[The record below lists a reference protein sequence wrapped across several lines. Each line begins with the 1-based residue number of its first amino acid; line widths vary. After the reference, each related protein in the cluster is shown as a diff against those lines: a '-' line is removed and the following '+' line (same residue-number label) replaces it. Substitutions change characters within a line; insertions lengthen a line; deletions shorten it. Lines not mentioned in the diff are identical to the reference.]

1 MTDYVNME
9 TKTCFF
15 GYGGIAVA
23 TFFQILIL
31 KGIKPPMG
39 AGTQIIDYNG
49 TKIGDWEHT
58 GSKLNVLFNTLDE
71 TQEVCNMLDDIENN
85 KGGSFEFKGV
95 VFDFT
100 TYEQASVKAL
110 REAMKNVKRGIV
122 LSLAC

>member
-15 GYGGIAVA
+15 GYGGIAVE

-39 AGTQIIDYNG
+39 AGTRIFDNG
-49 TKIGDWEHT
+49 TKIGEWEHT
-58 GSKLNVLFNTLDE
+58 GSKLSMLFNTLNE
-71 TQEVCNMLDDIENN
+71 AQKFCNMLDDIENN
-85 KGGSFEFKGV
+85 KGGSFEFKEV

-100 TYEQASVKAL
+100 TYEQASVRII
-110 REAMKNVKRGIV
+110 REAMENVRRGIL